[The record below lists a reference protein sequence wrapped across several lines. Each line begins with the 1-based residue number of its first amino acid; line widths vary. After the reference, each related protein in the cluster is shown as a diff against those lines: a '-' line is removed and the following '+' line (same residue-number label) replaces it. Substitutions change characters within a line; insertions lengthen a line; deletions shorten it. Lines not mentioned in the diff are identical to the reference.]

1 MSEKKK
7 KSLKEELSEFYGLPW
22 WMYLAFLVL
31 AFVCMY
37 LGVLGTDSVSFLL
50 VTGALAIGF
59 YKLGEL
65 LPIWNT
71 YIGGGLLMVFFGTSI
86 LQYLHV
92 IPEEYATMVADIAQ
106 GDFNL
111 LTAFIVFLIVGSILA
126 LDRKILLRSFAGYIP
141 AILGGLVGASLFGMV
156 TGLIFGVGPVDMLVK
171 YVLPIMG
178 GGNGAGAV
186 PLSQLYEQ
194 VTGEPAAS
202 YYSFAIITLTIAN
215 LFCILA
221 GALLN
226 KLGDAKPSL
235 TGDKK
240 TLMPVDQEL
249 TKEDAEPVKLK
260 NSDYLGVF
268 LLHGAVYAVGRLVAK
283 KILPTIL
290 GAAIHYYAYVILF
303 TVILA
308 ATGIVPK
315 KLRVAAKNVQSFAGA
330 TVAIM
335 MMVAMGIDFDLG
347 ELAAALSPATLIIAA
362 MVVLGAIIGSAL
374 VGKLVGFYPIDSAVT
389 AGLCMANRGG
399 SGDIAVLGAAHRLEL
414 IPYAQLSSRVGG
426 GIVLIIASFV
436 FSLFL

>member
-1 MSEKKK
+1 MSEKK
-7 KSLKEELSEFYGLPW
+7 SFLDELKEFNGLPW
-22 WMYLAFLVL
+22 WMYLAILAL
-31 AFVCMY
+31 AFACMY

-50 VTGALAIGF
+50 CAGVLAVGF
-59 YKLGEL
+59 YKIGEL

-86 LQYLHV
+86 LQYFGI
-92 IPEEYATMVADIAQ
+92 IPEQYSTMINDIVNE
-106 GDFNL
+106 DFSM
-111 LTAFIVFLIVGSILA
+111 LTMFIVFLIVGSILA
-126 LDRKILLRSFAGYIP
+126 LDRKILLKSFAGYIP
-141 AILGGLVGASLFGMV
+141 SILGGVAGAAVLGCVAGLLFGV
-156 TGLIFGVGPVDMLVK
+156 KPVDAVVR

-215 LFCILA
+215 LMCILA

-226 KLGDAKPSL
+226 KLGEIKPEW
-235 TGDKK
+235 TGDK
-240 TLMPVDQEL
+240 TNIMPVDQNL
-249 TKEDAEPVKLK
+249 TQEKKVLEKPKM
-260 NSDYLGVF
+260 SDYAGVF
-268 LLHGAVYAVGRLVAK
+268 LIHGAVYGLGRLISK

-290 GAAIHYYAYVILF
+290 GAAIHYYAYVIIC

-308 ATGIVPK
+308 ATGIVPEK
-315 KLRVAAKNVQSFAGA
+315 IRTAAKNVQSFSGA
-330 TVAIM
+330 TIAIFV
-335 MMVAMGIDFDLG
+335 MVAMGIDFDLG
-347 ELAAALSPATLIIAA
+347 ELAAALSPATLIIAF
-362 MVVLGAIIGSAL
+362 MVVLGAILGSAF
-374 VGKLVGFYPIDSAVT
+374 VGKLVGFYPIDTAVT

-399 SGDIAVLGAAHRLEL
+399 SGDIAVLGAANRLEL
-414 IPYAQLSSRVGG
+414 ISYAQLSSRVGG

>member
-1 MSEKKK
+1 
-7 KSLKEELSEFYGLPW
+7 
-22 WMYLAFLVL
+22 
-31 AFVCMY
+31 
-37 LGVLGTDSVSFLL
+37 
-50 VTGALAIGF
+50 
-59 YKLGEL
+59 
-65 LPIWNT
+65 
-71 YIGGGLLMVFFGTSI
+71 
-86 LQYLHV
+86 
-92 IPEEYATMVADIAQ
+92 
-106 GDFNL
+106 
-111 LTAFIVFLIVGSILA
+111 
-126 LDRKILLRSFAGYIP
+126 
-141 AILGGLVGASLFGMV
+141 
-156 TGLIFGVGPVDMLVK
+156 
-171 YVLPIMG
+171 
-178 GGNGAGAV
+178 
-186 PLSQLYEQ
+186 
-194 VTGEPAAS
+194 
-202 YYSFAIITLTIAN
+202 
-215 LFCILA
+215 
-221 GALLN
+221 
-226 KLGDAKPSL
+226 
-235 TGDKK
+235 
-240 TLMPVDQEL
+240 MPVDQEL

-315 KLRVAAKNVQSFAGA
+315 KLRVAAKNVQSFAGS

>member
-92 IPEEYATMVADIAQ
+92 IPEEYATMVGDIAQ

-315 KLRVAAKNVQSFAGA
+315 KLRVAAKNVQSFAGS